1 MNNPIKCNRNIF
13 PRIVRQFGIHTRFPI
28 LKVLI
33 PLLMVFLH
41 FGKPLYVI
49 ERISYPVA
57 VTKSDTLLSNQ
68 FTGLIEDSG
77 GYVFSSVD
85 TSAISEDVSHIRPS
99 AGSGQG
105 TFIFQSGQNYRDP
118 ASGVFMKR
126 DLNPRVVRSIDVHAD
141 TSDYEVRDNLV
152 RRFNKGLTH
161 FSVSDPDGNFG

>member
-13 PRIVRQFGIHTRFPI
+13 PRIVRQFGIHTRSPI
-28 LKVLI
+28 LKALI

-68 FTGLIEDSG
+68 FTGLIEDVGS
-77 GYVFSSVD
+77 YVFSPVD
-85 TSAISEDVSHIRPS
+85 TSAVSEGVSHVRN
-99 AGSGQG
+99 GQGG
-105 TFIFQSGQNYRDP
+105 TFIFQSGQNYFDVV
-118 ASGVFMKR
+118 SGSFLKR
-126 DLNPRVVRSIDVHAD
+126 DLNPRAVRSIDAHAD

-152 RRFNKGLTH
+152 RRFNKGL
-161 FSVSDPDGNFG
+161 